1 MPNLIKI
8 DTQEYPVSLREF
20 RERFKNTSFPVQIP
34 FADFGYAVVFDVP
47 QPIHTRLQR
56 AKELAPEISPL
67 GKYQQV
73 WEVVNLQDE
82 MIPEDYQALLD
93 RFAVEDAAAAAAAAA
108 QQAAIAAK
116 EELAFDQISKKS
128 YTEIETYI
136 RGVMTGVP
144 VATVDLIVKM
154 GKLIK
159 ALVDR

>member
-93 RFAVEDAAAAAAAAA
+93 RFAVEDAAAAAAAAVTA
-108 QQAAIAAK
+108 QRAQDLADALPSWQQVSTAIDNAFPNLTQRSVVK
-116 EELAFDQISKKS
+116 KLARVVYWD
-128 YTEIETYI
+128 
-136 RGVMTGVP
+136 
-144 VATVDLIVKM
+144 VKNQT
-154 GKLIK
+154 
-159 ALVDR
+159 D